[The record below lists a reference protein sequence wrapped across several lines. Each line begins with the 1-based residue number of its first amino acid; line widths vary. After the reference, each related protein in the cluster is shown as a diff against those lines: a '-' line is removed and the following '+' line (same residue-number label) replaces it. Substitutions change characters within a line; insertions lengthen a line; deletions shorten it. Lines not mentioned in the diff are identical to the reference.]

1 MLSPDRCHTS
11 VHMALELQTT
21 PDPLVF
27 VLVLNIQ
34 APGAVKHQCSAL
46 MEKGGWKGH
55 SSEGEERRS
64 QAGSLVEDLLELCKG
79 ISEKMHLG
87 LFSIQISPLS
97 MLLVLSWQSCWSPCG
112 PPHTVAL
119 CSWRTKLELQFP
131 NVPLL
136 AGAVLGSLAQGCCL
150 CAQCLSHSRLSPP
163 LEQEFRPGHQCQ
175 MGNQGVLPIQDMLK
189 GNVIS
194 LTCSSRFYIKVTFR
208 SLPFPL
214 QF

>member
-46 MEKGGWKGH
+46 MEKEGWKGH
-55 SSEGEERRS
+55 SSESEERRS

-87 LFSIQISPLS
+87 LFNPNESCLAYKFHLCQCCWCFLGSLVG
-97 MLLVLSWQSCWSPCG
+97 LLVDHPTLWPCALGEPSSSSNSQMSLSWQ
-112 PPHTVAL
+112 VL
-119 CSWRTKLELQFP
+119 C
-131 NVPLL
+131 L
-136 AGAVLGSLAQGCCL
+136 APWHRDAVC
-150 CAQCLSHSRLSPP
+150 
-163 LEQEFRPGHQCQ
+163 
-175 MGNQGVLPIQDMLK
+175 VL
-189 GNVIS
+189 NA
-194 LTCSSRFYIKVTFR
+194 
-208 SLPFPL
+208 
-214 QF
+214 